1 MIIDMIKQM
10 RILRDKSG
18 HEMVEASMTLPI
30 IILTTV
36 LLVRIFT
43 FYLEIL
49 DTQVKTHEDAL
60 NKNNS
65 YERLTFTSYKKN
77 DSVKMMKFGILK
89 FDLEKKINTKLYL
102 YNEDK
107 IIRAGEL
114 LEK

>member
-1 MIIDMIKQM
+1 MIIDMINHM
-10 RILRDKSG
+10 RILRDKRG
-18 HEMVEASMTLPI
+18 YEMVEASMTLPI

-49 DTQVKTHEDAL
+49 NTQVKNHEDAL

-65 YERLTFTSYKKN
+65 YEKLIFTSYKKD
-77 DSVKMMKFGILK
+77 DSVKMMKFEILK